1 MSCHG
6 LCPQGLLHILLCLPS
21 TIVLIN
27 SLTIPTNVHPH
38 LPCGIP
44 CRLSSSTNYNPI
56 LPSFKP
62 KVEAGDQR
70 EFKNSQE
77 PQPIGFCVN
86 TPQHLVQPNLPRL
99 TQTYIILLRSL
110 LEYQLVAQKCKKI
123 TLSTKRHIISKF
135 IKIYFL
141 HTSIY
146 KKSKK
151 LFLYYIFPQSPLIGI
166 ITTIVT

>member
-1 MSCHG
+1 M
-6 LCPQGLLHILLCLPS
+6 CPVWPPLLPPDAVEHDPLNDMDCNPNLPS
-21 TIVLIN
+21 
-27 SLTIPTNVHPH
+27 SQ
-38 LPCGIP
+38 
-44 CRLSSSTNYNPI
+44 
-56 LPSFKP
+56 P
-62 KVEAGDQR
+62 KVGANETLIQW